1 MGVAPQHLMEPNKV
15 AADEARRVAQHERIK
30 EKLERDV
37 HTGIAQEAEEPSP
50 ADRAQYGSLAA
61 SLKRKAASEVV
72 ETEAELDRAR
82 STARVSQVVD
92 YLFFLVYSLVGL
104 EIGLELLGARQSS
117 GFKRFLDTITTPLLG
132 PFRGLMPDPAV
143 GSLQLMLSYIA
154 ALVVY
159 FILHQAV
166 KRMLRLVAERQS
178 TV

>member
-1 MGVAPQHLMEPNKV
+1 MRVAVVNVMEPKKV
-15 AADEARRVAQHERIK
+15 AADDARRVAQHERIK
-30 EKLERDV
+30 EKLESDV
-37 HTGIAQEAEEPSP
+37 HKGIAEEAEVASP

-92 YLFFLVYSLVGL
+92 YLFFLVYSLVAL

-117 GFKRFLDTITTPLLG
+117 GFKRFLDALTTPLLG
-132 PFRGLMPDPAV
+132 PFRGLMPDPAM
-143 GSLQLMLSYIA
+143 GSLQLMLSYVA

-166 KRMLRLVAERQS
+166 KRLLRLVAERQS